1 MTVTPGKIIYELFL
15 DRNKFKNKLGAYMAE
30 AWQGQSIQTTET
42 TYKERI
48 FTDGKNAADGKIGDY
63 GRFYSKKYKD
73 YWIPVRVSFGKQVDH
88 VDLNFEGKLKKSIVV
103 EAAVRTAYLVTKDAS
118 EYKKAK
124 FQESLQG
131 AKKKEPPM
139 DIFTPSDEELI
150 DLVSHIQQRIHDY
163 RHVGAYIP
171 KEMWDALDKMSSHLT
186 DDED

>member
-1 MTVTPGKIIYELFL
+1 MTVTPAKMIYELFI

-73 YWIPVRVSFGKQVDH
+73 YWIPVRESFGKQVDH
-88 VDLNFEGKLKKSIVV
+88 VDLNFEGKLKKSIVI
-103 EAAVRTAYLVTKDAS
+103 EASVKTAYLVTKDAF

-124 FQESLQG
+124 LQESLQG

-139 DIFTPSDEELI
+139 DIFTPSDEELKKFEDRFI
-150 DLVSHIQQRIHDY
+150 IELEKNIFF
-163 RHVGAYIP
+163 
-171 KEMWDALDKMSSHLT
+171 LT
-186 DDED
+186 